1 VLTGKLLDPRLSVG
15 QIVALRFAADD
26 ELAALAARAARES
39 MSPDAI
45 KRAVQHWRADTY
57 RV

>member
-1 VLTGKLLDPRLSVG
+1 VLRVR
-15 QIVALRFAADD
+15 QIVGLRFASNE
-26 ELAALAARAARES
+26 ELVALAQRAAEQGLT
-39 MSPDAI
+39 PDAI

>member
-1 VLTGKLLDPRLSVG
+1 VG
-15 QIVALRFAADD
+15 HIVALRFADD
-26 ELAALAARAARES
+26 QEFAALAARAARES
-39 MSPDAI
+39 LSPDAI